1 MGPDIMIKTLEEY
14 IELKIK
20 EEKNAE
26 YLLGIDRGIEQLQ
39 SGDGQEHELIEIE

>member
-1 MGPDIMIKTLEEY
+1 MSRALEEY
-14 IELKIK
+14 IELKVKK
-20 EEKNAE
+20 ERNAE